1 MTQLQEN
8 KFIQTTLSPED
19 AKKLKIWLINN
30 GISNQRQW
38 LRDLIYRETGIEGEI
53 KDDTE

>member
-1 MTQLQEN
+1 MTQPQEN
-8 KFIQTTLSPED
+8 KFVQTTLTPED
-19 AKKLKIWLINN
+19 AKKLKIWLIEN